1 MLGRNLGLQAHEQR
15 AMEKRHGR
23 RFQLNLG
30 CRVTLAWRESRELSG
45 STANISRSGVKIVF
59 HDVERRDELP
69 GTGESVR
76 ILIDLPHST
85 NITPRCLECL
95 GAAVRAETLEDGRF
109 AVAFEIRRIRVCD
122 RSGQAF
128 QPGDSLLASILL
140 HGPLQ

>member
-1 MLGRNLGLQAHEQR
+1 LPAQEHR

-23 RFQLNLG
+23 RFQLSLV
-30 CRVTLAWRESRELSG
+30 CRVTLAWRESRELTG

-59 HDVERRDELP
+59 QDVKDRSELP
-69 GTGESVR
+69 GVGESVR

-85 NITPRCLECL
+85 NIAPRCMECL
-95 GAAVRAETLEDGRF
+95 GAAVRVETVEDVRF

-128 QPGDSLLASILL
+128 QPGDSLLASVLL
-140 HGPLQ
+140 HGPVQ